1 MALVPV
7 IFEDETLAGFR
18 PLTWSQ
24 PVSELRCGLLNLR
37 ERLTHITG
45 EPPIQLL
52 RDFLVELAT
61 SHGHRIGTEALS
73 RAATTGARLLLVNGR
88 LGARWDLL
96 DDLVQTASV
105 GDLAWRDDSGWL
117 AFSVAGEAARAL
129 LDSWSAWQAEAS
141 ASGSWRR
148 ADRHPPVWQPVPPTS
163 VVAMDGAWRRI
174 WDLVPATAEAIRLD
188 LERLGDRLPQR
199 KIWGALPADP
209 DRADWTAPVELV
221 RWSEVAQEGVQVR
234 GAGELLVGPG
244 CDIAP
249 GVAID
254 TSAGPVILGR
264 DVRVMPHSYLEGPL
278 FIGSGSLVKSGTA
291 IYGETSLGAVNKVAG
306 EIAESTFLDFT
317 NKQHEG
323 FIGHAYVGSWCNLG
337 AMTTCSDLKNTY
349 GNIRVDLG
357 SGPEDSGQRFIG
369 LLMGEHG
376 KTAIGTL
383 FNTATVV
390 GFASN
395 VFGQGFPAKFLPC
408 FTWGDG
414 RAPTGDQI
422 EPGRQDPERALS
434 TATVVMARR
443 GCTTAT
449 GHATIF
455 RFLAG

>member
-1 MALVPV
+1 VALVPV
-7 IFEDETLAGFR
+7 IFEDETLVGFR

-24 PVSELRCGLLNLR
+24 PISELRCGLLNLR
-37 ERLTHITG
+37 ERLTHVTG
-45 EPPIQLL
+45 EPPTHLL
-52 RDFLVELAT
+52 REFLQDLAI
-61 SHGHRIGTEALS
+61 SHDHPVGTEVLS
-73 RAATTGARLLLVNGR
+73 LAVSAGARLLLVNGR

-105 GDLAWRDDSGWL
+105 GDLAWRDDRGWL
-117 AFSVAGEAARAL
+117 AFSVAGEAASAL
-129 LDSWSAWQAEAS
+129 LDSWSAWQAAAT
-141 ASGSWRR
+141 ASGSWRQ
-148 ADRHPPVWQPVPPTS
+148 ADRKPPPWQPEPPTS
-163 VVAMDGAWRRI
+163 VVGMDGAWHRI

-188 LERLGDRLPQR
+188 LERLDGRLPGR
-199 KIWGALPADP
+199 RIWGAVPGDP
-209 DRADWTAPVELV
+209 GQPSWAAPVELV
-221 RWSEVAQEGVQVR
+221 RWSEVAQEGVHVR
-234 GAGELLVGPG
+234 GAGPLLVGPG

-278 FIGSGSLVKSGTA
+278 FIGSGSLVKAGTA

-323 FIGHAYVGSWCNLG
+323 FIGHAYLGSWCNLG
-337 AMTTCSDLKNTY
+337 ALTTCSDLKNTY
-349 GNIRVDLG
+349 GTIRVDLG
-357 SGPEDSGQRFIG
+357 SGPEDSGRRFIG

-414 RAPTGDQI
+414 RAQADDRL
-422 EPGRQDPERALS
+422 EPSRQDPDRALS

-443 GCTTAT
+443 GCAT
-449 GHATIF
+449 VAGHATIF